1 MLLILLQ
8 VVTSIEYLPIFGATE
23 FPGYYYSKVSIGTP
37 QKIKKLMIDL
47 GSDLLAITCIG
58 CESCGKDPANY
69 YNYTESSTSIMLHK
83 NDVNSNILGKFNYSV
98 QYVEG
103 SQLKGFLIKDTLSFS
118 SSESKN
124 INITATIGCNSIETG
139 VFSRSFVDGIMGL
152 PILRQSKNSF
162 LNSLLS
168 SKTISQKIFSVC
180 ISTYNGFISFG
191 GIDES
196 LNDGKISWMALKEGS
211 HFEFTSDQI
220 LLGDKSSLKTIKTH
234 ENFII
239 ASGSTISYFRE
250 NLFNEF
256 VFMFEDFCSFE
267 FNCRAKLVAVR
278 NFEGLCYENFEKS
291 GNFDFESFPNFEF
304 RFEDLKIVFR
314 PEDYMVRVRVD
325 RPGVFCIGILINP
338 FADLNVLGTNFMRG
352 KHFYFDF
359 EGMRAGVAESGC
371 DLNLNASDVE
381 YFIYEVEEV
390 TEFEIMKNSFYVFVV
405 FFVLNLMVFAVFVAV
420 KKLRRAVSRQ
430 CGSV

>member
-8 VVTSIEYLPIFGATE
+8 VVTCIEYIPIFGATE

-69 YNYTESSTSIMLHK
+69 YNYSESSTSIMLHK
-83 NDVNSNILGKFNYSV
+83 NDAKSNILGKFNYSV

-118 SSESKN
+118 SSEGRD

-152 PILRQSKNSF
+152 PILKQSKNSF
-162 LNSLLS
+162 FNSLLS
-168 SKTISQKIFSVC
+168 SNTISQKIFSVC
-180 ISTYNGFISFG
+180 IDTYNGFISFG

-196 LNDGKISWMALKEGS
+196 LNDGKISWMGLKEGS
-211 HFEFTSDQI
+211 HFEFSSDQI
-220 LLGDKSSLKTIKTH
+220 LLGSKSSLKTIKTH
-234 ENFII
+234 ENFVV

-250 NLFNEF
+250 NMFNEF
-256 VFMFEDFCSFE
+256 VFMFQDFCSFE
-267 FNCRAKLVAVR
+267 FNCRAKIASVP
-278 NFEGLCYENFEKS
+278 NFEGLCYESFGKNQ
-291 GNFDFESFPNFEF
+291 NFDFESFPNFEF
-304 RFEDLKIVFR
+304 RYEDLKIVFK

-338 FADLNVLGTNFMRG
+338 FANVNVLGTNFMRG

-359 EGMRAGVAESGC
+359 EKMKVGVAESGC
-371 DLNLNASDVE
+371 DLNLNASEVE

-390 TEFEIMKNSFYVFVV
+390 TEFDVMKNSFYVFT
-405 FFVLNLMVFAVFVAV
+405 FFCVMNLVVFAVYAGVTR
-420 KKLRRAVSRQ
+420 LRRAASRH
-430 CGSV
+430 CGCV